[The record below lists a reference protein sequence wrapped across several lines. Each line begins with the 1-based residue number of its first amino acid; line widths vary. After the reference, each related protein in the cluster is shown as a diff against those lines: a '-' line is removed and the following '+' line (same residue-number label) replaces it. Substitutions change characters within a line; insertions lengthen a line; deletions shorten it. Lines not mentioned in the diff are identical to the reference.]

1 MCFLQ
6 NSIHHIGTHGLHY
19 GTFIAW
25 GRIPVC
31 IALVCFLKIGLIKLC
46 LSSWSK
52 VVQTKIFLCPGEAQ
66 GELPEEVLQSKEE
79 SGPRAPT
86 HKAVRPTDFGG
97 TDTHIHTESHIHT
110 HMYAHIHIYIHT
122 LCDYLCVY
130 IQGLK
135 LLHDAGI
142 FFGHLHTSNVL
153 VDDGVCR
160 LMDVENGMLG
170 VPSALRPAFTQFRK
184 INVCAHTDSVWI
196 SLISW
201 G

>member
-52 VVQTKIFLCPGEAQ
+52 VVQTKIFLCTGEAQ

-110 HMYAHIHIYIHT
+110 HMYAHIHIYT
-122 LCDYLCVY
+122 YTVWLSLCLYPGTKAPPWRWY
-130 IQGLK
+130 I
-135 LLHDAGI
+135 
-142 FFGHLHTSNVL
+142 FWS
-153 VDDGVCR
+153 
-160 LMDVENGMLG
+160 
-170 VPSALRPAFTQFRK
+170 PAH
-184 INVCAHTDSVWI
+184 V
-196 SLISW
+196 
-201 G
+201 